1 MKNFD
6 DTQQLVV
13 IGLGYVGLPLAR
25 SASNSGIRVT
35 GFDLNK
41 QVIQS
46 LKNGKSHIGDVSD
59 SEIAL
64 MNSNGFTVTDDE
76 TCMSAADVIVICVPT
91 PLDGVGLPDL
101 RSVISASNSV
111 AKNLSEGALVIL
123 ESTTYPG
130 TTEEAVMPI
139 LANGSRNCGKDFFL
153 AFSPERIDPG
163 NRTFGIT
170 NTPKVVGGVTANC
183 ADRASNFYRR
193 FVSEV
198 IVAKGTREAEMAKLL
213 ENTYRHVNIALV
225 NELAQFCHEMKIDIW
240 DVIRCASSK
249 PFGFQAFYPSAGVG
263 GHCIPIDPNY
273 LAYKVRADLGH
284 PFRFVHLAEEI
295 NRAMPSYVVR
305 RVQEILNESKRAL
318 NGSRVLLMGVT
329 YKPNVGD
336 TRETPA
342 EDVTRGLLKAGSEVT
357 YSDPHVGAW
366 TVGGVAVPVIDYQS
380 VDIENFDLIVVLQ
393 FHEEFRSWFHSINE
407 LGIDVLD
414 TTGTLESSFAHRL

>member
-1 MKNFD
+1 VN
-6 DTQQLVV
+6 
-13 IGLGYVGLPLAR
+13 
-25 SASNSGIRVT
+25 SAST
-35 GFDLNK
+35 
-41 QVIQS
+41 
-46 LKNGKSHIGDVSD
+46 
-59 SEIAL
+59 
-64 MNSNGFTVTDDE
+64 
-76 TCMSAADVIVICVPT
+76 
-91 PLDGVGLPDL
+91 
-101 RSVISASNSV
+101 SV
-111 AKNLSEGALVIL
+111 AKNFANGVLVIL

-139 LANGSRNCGKDFFL
+139 LAGGSKVCGKDFNL

-163 NRTFGIT
+163 NKTFGLV

-183 ADRASNFYRR
+183 ADRAANFYRR
-193 FVSEV
+193 FVGEV
-198 IVAKGTREAEMAKLL
+198 IIAKGTREAEMAKLL

-305 RVQEILNESKRAL
+305 RVQEILNESKKAL

-329 YKPNVGD
+329 YKPNISD

-342 EDVTRGLLKAGSEVT
+342 EDVARGLFKAGCDVS
-357 YSDPHVGAW
+357 YSDPYVDAW
-366 TVGGVAVPVIDYQS
+366 TVSGTDVPAIKFQV
-380 VDIENFDLIVVLQ
+380 VDTNKFDVIVVLQ
-393 FHEEFRSWFHSINE
+393 FHEEFRSWFQ
-407 LGIDVLD
+407 LIDDSEIGVLD
-414 TTGTLESSFAHRL
+414 TTGTLNSSAVQRL